1 MQNTNA
7 GNTSKDVLRPPVVTI
22 MGHVDHGKTSLLD
35 AIRKTHVADKEYGGI
50 TQHTS
55 AYQIEY
61 NSRKITFIDTP
72 GHAAFTNMR
81 SRGGKVAD
89 IVVLVVAADDG
100 VMPQTKEAISHI
112 KNAGVP
118 MVVAINKIDMPQA
131 DIQKVKQ
138 MLAVENVLVEDWG
151 GDIMCVEVSAT
162 KGQNLD
168 KLLESILLLAD
179 LAELKAD
186 PQGELEAFILESK
199 LDRKKGAVAH
209 AIVKNGSL
217 HVGDE
222 VTASGSTAKVK
233 LLTDSNGVAI
243 KSAGPSTPVEILGF
257 KKVLNAGDLLV
268 KKGSE
273 LAELSVDETRSEIIG
288 KDTKKVIGVI
298 LKADTQGTLEAIKSS
313 LAEIV
318 TSAATADFSIKFI
331 YTGSGDISDS
341 DITLATGTKS
351 VVLGFNVKSAQ
362 SALDMAEE
370 KNIPVKIYHT
380 IYSLLDE
387 ATEMLQSAAFDDEA
401 KVRGRAEVLKIFKLP
416 SGDVVL
422 GCKVLAGALKPGKRV
437 SIYTKNPAD
446 ITREDIPVYTGNIKR
461 LKIKTEEVTIVGKDN
476 ECGVFLKPQFDNAEV
491 GFFVEVIN

>member
-1 MQNTNA
+1 MQSNNAENT
-7 GNTSKDVLRPPVVTI
+7 TKDLHRPPVVTI

-35 AIRKTHVADKEYGGI
+35 AIRKSHVAAKEFGGI

-72 GHAAFTNMR
+72 GHSAFTNMR

-100 VMPQTKEAISHI
+100 VMPQTKEAISHA

-118 MVVAINKIDMPQA
+118 MIVAINKIDMPQA
-131 DIQKVKQ
+131 DIQKAKQ
-138 MLAVENVLVEDWG
+138 MLAVESVLVEDWG

-162 KGQNLD
+162 KGTNLD

-179 LAELKAD
+179 LTDLKAE
-186 PQGELEAFILESK
+186 PQGELEGFILESK
-199 LDRKKGAVAH
+199 MDRQKGPVVS
-209 AIVKNGSL
+209 AIIKNGTL

-222 VTASGSTAKVK
+222 VTASGVSAKVK
-233 LLTDSNGVAI
+233 LLSDDLGRAV
-243 KSAGPSTPVEILGF
+243 KSAGPSFPVEILGF
-257 KKVLNAGDLLV
+257 KKVLNAGDILV
-268 KKGSE
+268 RKGSGLEE
-273 LAELSVDETRSEIIG
+273 LTVDEHRSEVIG

-298 LKADTQGTLEAIKSS
+298 LKADTQGTLEAIKAS
-313 LAEIV
+313 LADIV

-341 DITLATGTKS
+341 DVQLATGTKS
-351 VVLGFNVKSAQ
+351 VILGFNVKAAQ
-362 SALDMAEE
+362 SALDLAEE
-370 KNIPVKIYHT
+370 KHIPVKIYHT

-422 GCKVLAGALKPGKRV
+422 GCKVLAGALKVGKRA

-446 ITREDIPVYTGNIKR
+446 VTKDDIPVYTGNIKK
-461 LKIKTEEVTIVGKDN
+461 LKIKHDEVGVVGKDN
-476 ECGVFLKPQFDNAEV
+476 ECGVFLKPQFDNAEP

>member
-1 MQNTNA
+1 MQSNNA
-7 GNTSKDVLRPPVVTI
+7 TSTTKDVLRAPVVTI

-35 AIRKTHVADKEYGGI
+35 AIRKTHVADKEFGGI

-55 AYQIEY
+55 AYQIDY

-118 MVVAINKIDMPQA
+118 MIVAINKIDMPQA
-131 DIQKVKQ
+131 DIQKAKQ

-151 GDIMCVEVSAT
+151 GDIMSVEVSAT
-162 KGQNLD
+162 KGTNLD

-186 PQGELEAFILESK
+186 AEGELEAFILESK
-199 LDRKKGAVAH
+199 MDRQKGPVVH
-209 AIVKNGSL
+209 AIVKNGTL

-222 VTASGSTAKVK
+222 VMASGSLAKIK
-233 LLTDSNGVAI
+233 LLTDDLGKSI
-243 KSAGPSTPVEILGF
+243 KSAGPSVPVEILGF
-257 KKVLNAGDLLV
+257 KKVLNAGDILV
-268 KKGSE
+268 RKGSE
-273 LAELSVDETRSEIIG
+273 LAELTVDETRSEIIG

-298 LKADTQGTLEAIKSS
+298 LKADTQGTLEAIKAS
-313 LAEIV
+313 LADIV

-351 VVLGFNVKSAQ
+351 VILGFNVKAAQ

-370 KNIPVKIYHT
+370 KHIPVKIYHT

-416 SGDVVL
+416 SGDIVI
-422 GCKVLAGALKPGKRV
+422 GCKVLAGALKVGKRV

-446 ITREDIPVYTGNIKR
+446 VTKDDIPVYTGNIKR
-461 LKIKTEEVTIVGKDN
+461 LKIKADEVAIVGKDN
-476 ECGVFLKPQFDNAEV
+476 ECGVFLKPQFETAEA
-491 GFFVEVIN
+491 GFFIEVIN

>member
-1 MQNTNA
+1 MQTNNA
-7 GNTSKDVLRPPVVTI
+7 GNKTEDILRPPVVTI

-35 AIRKTHVADKEYGGI
+35 AIRKTHVAAKEFGGI

-61 NSRKITFIDTP
+61 DNRKITFIDTP

-100 VMPQTKEAISHI
+100 VMPQTKEAISHV
-112 KNAGVP
+112 KRAGVP
-118 MVVAINKIDMPQA
+118 MIVAINKVDLPQA
-131 DIQKVKQ
+131 DVQKAKQ
-138 MLAVENVLVEDWG
+138 MLAVESVLVEDWG

-162 KGQNLD
+162 KGQNID
-168 KLLESILLLAD
+168 KLLEAILLIAD
-179 LAELKAD
+179 FAQLKAD
-186 PQGELEAFILESK
+186 PNGELEGFILESK
-199 LDRKKGAVAH
+199 LDRKKGPIVN
-209 AIVKNGSL
+209 AIIKNGTL

-222 VTASGSTAKVK
+222 ITASGTTAKVK
-233 LLTDSNGVAI
+233 LLSDNLGRPV
-243 KSAGPSTPVEILGF
+243 KSAGPSFPVEILGF
-257 KKVLNAGDLLV
+257 KKVLNAGDLIV
-268 KKGSE
+268 RKGSE
-273 LAELSVDETRSEIIG
+273 LEELAIDETRSEIIG

-298 LKADTQGTLEAIKSS
+298 LKADTQGTLEAIKAS
-313 LAEIV
+313 LADIV

-341 DITLATGTKS
+341 DIQLATGTKS
-351 VVLGFNVKSAQ
+351 VILGFNVKAAQ

-370 KNIPVKIYHT
+370 KGIPVKVYHT

-422 GCKVLAGALKPGKRV
+422 GCRVLAGALKVGKRI

-446 ITREDIPVYTGNIKR
+446 VTKDDIPVYTGNIKR
-461 LKIKTEEVTIVGKDN
+461 LKIKHDDVSVVGKDN
-476 ECGVFLKPQFDNAEV
+476 ECGVFLKPQFDNAEA